1 MKTYLPKIDEQ
12 GRKWWVVDAS
22 DLVLGRLAV
31 RIADVLRGKNK
42 PIYTP
47 HLDCGDNVIV
57 VNADKVRLT
66 GRKEEKKVY
75 QNYSGYMGGLKEQTA
90 ADVRAKKPE
99 RLIRDAVWGMFPK
112 GRLGRE
118 MFKKLKVYPGEEHP
132 HEAQQP
138 EPLSLE
144 GIK

>member
-47 HLDCGDNVIV
+47 HLDCGDNVV
-57 VNADKVRLT
+57 VINADKIRLT
-66 GRKEEKKVY
+66 GRKEEDKIY

-118 MFKKLKVYPGEEHP
+118 MFKKLKVYPGDEHP

>member
-47 HLDCGDNVIV
+47 HLDCGDNVV
-57 VNADKVRLT
+57 VINADKVRLT
-66 GRKEEKKVY
+66 GRKEEDKIY

-118 MFKKLKVYPGEEHP
+118 MFKKLKVYPGDEHP